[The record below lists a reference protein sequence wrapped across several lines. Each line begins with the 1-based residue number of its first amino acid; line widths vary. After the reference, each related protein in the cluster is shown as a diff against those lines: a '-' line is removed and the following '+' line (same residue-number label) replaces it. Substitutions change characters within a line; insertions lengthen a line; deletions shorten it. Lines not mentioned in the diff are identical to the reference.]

1 MTGLSR
7 RSFGLTMMGAL
18 AAPKAFAAG
27 KKYGPGVSDTEI
39 VLGQT
44 QPYSGGA
51 SSYGTIGRAE
61 MAYFDMVNAAG
72 GINGR
77 KVRLISLD
85 DAYSPPKTVEMVRRL
100 VEQDEVMAVFGL
112 LGTAG
117 NSAVARYLNTKKVP
131 QLLISSG
138 ASKWLDTR
146 SYPMTMTA
154 LPTYDTEAAIY
165 AKYALKQN
173 PNARIGVLYQNDD
186 LGRDYLQGLH
196 RGLGE
201 AGRKKHIVA
210 EVSYEVTDP
219 TVNAQ
224 ILQLQSS
231 GADVLVVAAVPKF
244 AAQAVR
250 RMGELGWK
258 PLLVLTNIAN
268 SIGTV
273 IQPAGPQYAVGAISA
288 AYMKDPTDPSWAKDE
303 GMQRWHAFMDK
314 WYSSGNKA
322 DVFNV
327 TGYYIASFMHRLLA
341 GCGDELT
348 RENLMRVA
356 ESVDGWQFD
365 TLVPGIRIKTSPT
378 DHGTIEQM
386 QLMRFDGTRWVLF
399 GDLMES

>member
-1 MTGLSR
+1 MVNNSR
-7 RSFGLTMMGAL
+7 RAFGIAAFGTLACGPAL
-18 AAPKAFAAG
+18 AQ
-27 KKYGPGVSDTEI
+27 KKYGPGASDTEI
-39 VLGQT
+39 ILGQT

-61 MAYFDMVNAAG
+61 VAYFEMVNASG
-72 GINGR
+72 GVNGR

-85 DAYSPPKTVEMVRRL
+85 DAYSPPKTVEMVRKL

-138 ASKWLDTR
+138 ASKWLDTK

-165 AKYALKQN
+165 AKYILKQN

-186 LGRDYLQGLH
+186 LGRDYLHGLH
-196 RGLGE
+196 RALGE
-201 AGRKKHIVA
+201 SGRKHIAA

-224 ILQLQSS
+224 ILQLKAS
-231 GADVLVVAAVPKF
+231 GADVLIVAAVPKF

-250 RMGELGWK
+250 RMGESDWK
-258 PLLVLTNIAN
+258 PLLILTNIAN
-268 SIGTV
+268 SVGTV

-288 AYMKDPTDPSWAKDE
+288 AYMKDPKDPTWARDE
-303 GMQRWHAFMDK
+303 GMQRWRTFMAK
-314 WYSSGNKA
+314 WYPAGDQA

-327 TGYYIASFMHRLLA
+327 TGYYIASFMHRMLEA
-341 GCGDELT
+341 CGNDLT

-356 ESVDGWQFD
+356 ESVKGWQFD
-365 TLVPGIRIKTSPT
+365 TLVPGIRINTSAT

-399 GDLMES
+399 GDLVEG

>member
-1 MTGLSR
+1 MTQLSR
-7 RSFGLTMMGAL
+7 RAFGLAVLGTLAARPAL
-18 AAPKAFAAG
+18 AAG
-27 KKYGPGVSDTEI
+27 RYGPGASDKEI

-61 MAYFDMVNAAG
+61 VAYFDMVNAGG
-72 GINGR
+72 GIRGR

-85 DAYSPPKTVEMVRRL
+85 DAYAPPKTVEMVRRL
-100 VEQDEVMAVFGL
+100 VEQDEVMAICGL

-117 NSAVARYLNTKKVP
+117 NSAVARYLNGKKVP

-138 ASKWLDTR
+138 ASKWMDTK

-165 AKYALKQN
+165 AKYVLKQN

-186 LGRDYLQGLH
+186 VGKDYLQGLH
-196 RGLGE
+196 RSLGDT
-201 AGRKKHIVA
+201 GRKHIAA
-210 EVSYEVTDP
+210 EVSYEVTDA

-224 ILQLQSS
+224 VLQLKAS
-231 GADVLVVAAVPKF
+231 GADVLLVAAVPKF
-244 AAQAVR
+244 AAQAVK
-250 RMGELGWK
+250 RMGESEWK

-268 SIGTV
+268 SVGTV

-288 AYMKDPTDPSWAKDE
+288 AYMKDPKDPTWANDE
-303 GMQRWHAFMDK
+303 GMQRWRAFMDRF
-314 WYSSGNKA
+314 YPAGDKA

-327 TGYYIASFMHRLLA
+327 TGYYIASFMHRLLEA
-341 GCGDELT
+341 CGDELT
-348 RENLMRVA
+348 RENLMRQA
-356 ESVDGWQFD
+356 ESVRDWQFD
-365 TLVPGIRIKTSPT
+365 MLVPGIRVSTSPT
-378 DHGTIEQM
+378 DHAPIQQM

-399 GDLMES
+399 GDLIDA

>member
-1 MTGLSR
+1 MTALSR
-7 RSFGLTMMGAL
+7 RSFGISMLGAL
-18 AAPKAFAAG
+18 AAPAVFAQ
-27 KKYGPGVSDTEI
+27 KKYGPGASDKEI
-39 VLGQT
+39 LLGQT

-61 MAYFDMVNAAG
+61 SAYFDMVNANG

-85 DAYSPPKTVEMVRRL
+85 DGYSPPKTVEMIRRL
-100 VEQDEVMAVFGL
+100 VEQDEVMAIFGL
-112 LGTAG
+112 LGTPG
-117 NSAVARYLNTKKVP
+117 NSSVARYLNQKRVP

-138 ASKWLDTR
+138 ASKWLDTKT
-146 SYPMTMTA
+146 YPMTMTA
-154 LPTYDTEAAIY
+154 LPTYDAEASIY

-186 LGRDYLQGLH
+186 LGRDYLKGLHQGL
-196 RGLGE
+196 G
-201 AGRKKHIVA
+201 AAASKHIAA

-231 GADVLVVAAVPKF
+231 GADVLIVAAVPKF

-250 RMGELGWK
+250 RMGEIGWK
-258 PLLVLTNIAN
+258 PLLVLTNVAN

-273 IQPAGPQYAVGAISA
+273 IEPAGPQYAVGAISA

-303 GMQRWHAFMDK
+303 GMLRWHAFMDK
-314 WYSSGNKA
+314 YYPSGNKS
-322 DVFNV
+322 DVYNV
-327 TGYYIASFMHRLLA
+327 TGYYIASFMHRLLER
-341 GCGDELT
+341 CGDELT
-348 RENLMRVA
+348 RENLMRMA
-356 ESVDGWQFD
+356 ESVKDWQFD
-365 TLVPGIRIKTSPT
+365 SLVPGIRISTSPT

-386 QLMRFDGTRWVLF
+386 QLMRYDGKRWVLF
-399 GDLMES
+399 GELMQS

>member
-1 MTGLSR
+1 MTTISR
-7 RSFGLTMMGAL
+7 RSFGLSMLGAL
-18 AAPKAFAAG
+18 AAPSVLAAG
-27 KKYGPGVSDTEI
+27 KYGPGASDKEI
-39 VLGQT
+39 LLGQT

-61 MAYFDMVNAAG
+61 VAYFDMVNANG
-72 GINGR
+72 GIRGR

-117 NSAVARYLNTKKVP
+117 NSAVARYLNQKRVP

-138 ASKWLDTR
+138 ASKWMDTK

-154 LPTYDTEAAIY
+154 LPTYDTEASIY
-165 AKYALKQN
+165 AKYVLKQN

-186 LGRDYLQGLH
+186 LGRDYLKGLH
-196 RGLGE
+196 NGLGE
-201 AGRKKHIVA
+201 AGKKHIAA

-231 GADVLVVAAVPKF
+231 GADVLIVAAVPKF

-250 RMGELGWK
+250 RMGEIGWK

-273 IQPAGPQYAVGAISA
+273 IEPAGPQYAIGAISA
-288 AYMKDPTDPSWAKDE
+288 AYMKDPTDPTWAKDE
-303 GMQRWHAFMDK
+303 GMLRWHAFMDK
-314 WYSSGNKA
+314 YYPAGNKA

-327 TGYYIASFMHRLLA
+327 TGYYIASFMHRLLEA
-341 GCGDELT
+341 CGDELT

-356 ESVDGWQFD
+356 ESVKDWQFD
-365 TLVPGIRIKTSPT
+365 ALVPGIRISTSPT
-378 DHGTIEQM
+378 DHGTVEQM
-386 QLMRFDGTRWVLF
+386 QLMRYDGKRWVLF
-399 GDLMES
+399 GELMQS

>member
-1 MTGLSR
+1 MTDLTR
-7 RSFGLTMMGAL
+7 RDFSLALLGTL
-18 AAPKAFAAG
+18 AAAPAFAAPR
-27 KKYGPGVSDTEI
+27 YGPGASDKEI

-51 SSYGTIGRAE
+51 SAYGTIGRAE
-61 MAYFDMVNAAG
+61 MAYFDMVNANG

-85 DAYSPPKTVEMVRRL
+85 DGYSPPKTVEMVRRL

-117 NSAVARYLNTKKVP
+117 NSAVARYLNQQKVP

-138 ASKWLDTR
+138 ASKWLDTAT
-146 SYPMTMTA
+146 YPMTMTA
-154 LPTYDTEAAIY
+154 LPTYDTEASIY
-165 AKYALKQN
+165 AKYVLAQN
-173 PNARIGVLYQNDD
+173 PNAKIGVLYQNDD
-186 LGRDYLQGLH
+186 LGRDYLKGLHQGL
-196 RGLGE
+196 GA
-201 AGRKKHIVA
+201 AGKKHIAA

-231 GADVLVVAAVPKF
+231 GADVLIVAAVPKF

-273 IQPAGPQYAVGAISA
+273 IQPAGPEYAVGAISA
-288 AYMKDPTDPSWAKDE
+288 AYMKDPTDPTWAKDE
-303 GMQRWHAFMDK
+303 GMLRWHAFMDK
-314 WYSSGNKA
+314 YYPAGNKT

-327 TGYYIASFMHRLLA
+327 TGYYIASFMHRLLEA
-341 GCGDELT
+341 CGDDLT
-348 RENLMRVA
+348 RPGLMRVA
-356 ESVDGWQFD
+356 ESAKDWQFD
-365 TLVPGIRIKTSPT
+365 SLVPGIRISTSPT

-386 QLMRFDGTRWVLF
+386 QLMRFDGKRWVLF
-399 GDLMES
+399 GNLMST